1 VSGPDFEDFEE
12 KMRGLSRQTRLPLSR
27 IPLVLSD
34 IAGVL
39 MQEAK
44 VTLFEDREEVCF
56 DAHSVRDELLR
67 MGHDGGELG
76 VREVRLL
83 LDFFMDQMGDP
94 AAARN

>member
-1 VSGPDFEDFEE
+1 LSGVDFEEFEE

-27 IPLVLSD
+27 IPQVLGD

-39 MQEAK
+39 MHEAK
-44 VTLFEDREEVCF
+44 VTLFEDRDEVCF
-56 DAHSVRDELLR
+56 DARSIRDELLR

-76 VREVRLL
+76 IREVRLL
-83 LDFFMDQMGDP
+83 LDFFMDQMVDP